1 MPAQLLFD
9 YAGSMDSDEA
19 AAGFTALGQETR
31 LELMRALLAAGP
43 SGLPAGEI
51 AARLG
56 VPASTL
62 SFHLKALEA
71 TGLVAATRH
80 GRSLVYAAQVARLRA
95 LVAFL
100 AEACCGGDPARCGDL
115 HRLCETDGEIARME
129 KPSFN
134 VLFLCTRN
142 SARSIMAEAIL
153 SRIGEGRFRAFSA
166 GSSPSQAGPLP
177 EVLAQLKALGHDVS
191 GLRSKSWDEF
201 TGPGA
206 PRIDF
211 VIALCDT
218 LAGQL
223 CPDFGETTVTAA
235 WPLPDPAKFSGS
247 AAERATLLNE
257 LYAALHRRLQIFAS
271 LPFAS
276 LDRMA
281 LKARVDDLADPH
293 AMAR

>member
-1 MPAQLLFD
+1 
-9 YAGSMDSDEA
+9 MDSDEA
-19 AAGFTALGQETR
+19 AAGFTALGQGTR
-31 LELMRALLAAGP
+31 LELMRSLLAAGP

-71 TGLVAATRH
+71 AGLVAATRH

-115 HRLCETDGEIARME
+115 HRLFDPDGETARVE

-142 SARSIMAEAIL
+142 SARSILAEAIL
-153 SRIGEGRFRAFSA
+153 SRIGERRFRAFSA
-166 GSSPSQAGPLP
+166 GSAPSETGPLP

-191 GLRSKSWDEF
+191 GLGSKSWDVF

-206 PRIDF
+206 PRVDF

-235 WPLPDPAKFSGS
+235 WPLPDPAKFAGS

-257 LYAALHRRLQIFAS
+257 LYAALHRRLQIFTS

-281 LKARVDDLADPH
+281 LKARIDELADPH
-293 AMAR
+293 AMARPTTGPGDLR